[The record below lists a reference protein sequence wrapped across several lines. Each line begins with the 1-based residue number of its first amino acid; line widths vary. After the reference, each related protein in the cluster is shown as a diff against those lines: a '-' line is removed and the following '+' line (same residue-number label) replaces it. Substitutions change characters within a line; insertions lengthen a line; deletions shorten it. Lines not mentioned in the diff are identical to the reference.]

1 MTGRGVL
8 SKVKH
13 PRDMTRFDKIF
24 SETLRNILKH
34 DKNTSPLGKVV
45 RADSLLEELEA
56 PLLLSDPVA
65 RCIIILSNSMSQRA
79 IICQPQS
86 LKSTTATIMVGG
98 PQDICEDQRAGDLN
112 AQSSKFMQ
120 S

>member
-1 MTGRGVL
+1 M
-8 SKVKH
+8 
-13 PRDMTRFDKIF
+13 
-24 SETLRNILKH
+24 KH

-65 RCIIILSNSMSQRA
+65 RCVIILSNPMSQRA
-79 IICQPQS
+79 KICKPQS

-112 AQSSKFMQ
+112 AQSSKFKQ